1 MKVYIALL
9 RGINVSGKRKVPMAD
24 LRTMLT
30 DIGLANVKTYIQSGN
45 VVFES
50 KEDNTAIL
58 EDSIAEHIKSTFG
71 FEVPVLVKT
80 KTELEVIFKSN
91 PYMDLDA
98 IAEKQLYFVLLKNLA
113 EKELTKAFHSEKY
126 ANEDFKITDDC
137 VYLLC
142 KIGYGKAKLNNN
154 LIERKLKVEATT
166 RNYNTMVKLLDLS
179 S

>member
-1 MKVYIALL
+1 MKTYIALL
-9 RGINVSGKRKVPMAD
+9 RGINVSGKNKIPMAD
-24 LRTMLT
+24 LRAMLT
-30 DIGLANVKTYIQSGN
+30 DMGLNSVKTYIQSGN
-45 VVFES
+45 VVFQS
-50 KEDNTAIL
+50 KEDKTAIL
-58 EDSIAEHIKSTFG
+58 EASIKENIKSAFG

-91 PYMDLDA
+91 PYTDSDA
-98 IAEKQLYFVLLKNLA
+98 IKEKQVYFVLLKNPA
-113 EKELTKAFHSEKY
+113 ERELVKAFHSEKY
-126 ANEDFKITDDC
+126 ATEDFKITDDC

-166 RNYNTMVKLLDLS
+166 RNYNTMVKLLDMS